1 MAATR
6 IAPDAQEAVA
16 TAKFIRI
23 SPTKARQVVDLIR
36 GRHVDDARRVLKFT
50 QRGPSPTVAKVL
62 ESAIANAEHNRELPA
77 DELVV
82 TRAWVDEG
90 PTMRRFRPRALG
102 RATRI
107 RKRTCHISVVVGRS
121 EDVLEEMRRAAEA
134 ARKKTTAKKTTGKKT
149 TAKKTTAKKTTAK
162 KTTAKKTTAKKTA
175 EKSTAKKT
183 SKKTTA
189 KKATAKKTTAK
200 KTTTK
205 KTTGRKSD
213 EKGQE

>member
-1 MAATR
+1 MATR
-6 IAPDAQEAVA
+6 IAPDAQEAIA

-36 GRHVDDARRVLKFT
+36 GRHVDDARRVLQFT
-50 QRGPSPTVAKVL
+50 ERGPSPVVAKVL
-62 ESAIANAEHNRELPA
+62 NSAIANAEHNRELPA
-77 DELVV
+77 DELIV

-102 RATRI
+102 RATRV

-121 EDVLEEMRRAAEA
+121 DEMIEEMRRQAEA
-134 ARKKTTAKKTTGKKT
+134 ARKKKTSKKTTSKKKSTAKKSTAKKTSAKTTAKKTPSKKTTAKKTTAKKSTTKKT

-162 KTTAKKTTAKKTA
+162 KTT
-175 EKSTAKKT
+175 
-183 SKKTTA
+183 
-189 KKATAKKTTAK
+189 
-200 KTTTK
+200 
-205 KTTGRKSD
+205 GRKSD